1 MYTAAGF
8 ELVKDDGEGGLTV
21 REPLARTETRKV

>member
-8 ELVKDDGEGGLTV
+8 EVVKDDGEGGLTV
-21 REPLARTETRKV
+21 RKHLARGKS